1 MPLYYDPLLQVLP
14 LDLDK
19 FDDYFHLVESNDLF
33 PTLKSIDSL
42 LIKIFFFGLTCSI
55 FHIIQM

>member
-42 LIKIFFFGLTCSI
+42 LIKIFFWV
-55 FHIIQM
+55 